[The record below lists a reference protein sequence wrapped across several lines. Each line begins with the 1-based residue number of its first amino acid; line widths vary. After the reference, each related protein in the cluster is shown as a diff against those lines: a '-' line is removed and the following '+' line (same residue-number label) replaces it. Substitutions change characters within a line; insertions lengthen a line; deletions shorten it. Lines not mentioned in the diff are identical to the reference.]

1 MISAQI
7 IRIKFLN
14 EMTPE
19 KMLKFH
25 FDSSYGLINV
35 YVGKRIPKSR
45 YPKSDE
51 HCFSWLG
58 NASV

>member
-7 IRIKFLN
+7 IRIKILN
-14 EMTPE
+14 EMTPV
-19 KMLKFH
+19 H

-45 YPKSDE
+45 YPIKIKVTNT
-51 HCFSWLG
+51 G
-58 NASV
+58 

>member
-7 IRIKFLN
+7 IRIKILN

-19 KMLKFH
+19 KFFRFH

-45 YPKSDE
+45 YPIKIKVTNTV
-51 HCFSWLG
+51 FLG
-58 NASV
+58 

>member
-7 IRIKFLN
+7 IRIKILN

-19 KMLKFH
+19 NVQ

-35 YVGKRIPKSR
+35 YVGKRIPKSQ
-45 YPKSDE
+45 YLIKIKVTNTV
-51 HCFSWLG
+51 FLG
-58 NASV
+58 

>member
-7 IRIKFLN
+7 IRIKILN

-19 KMLKFH
+19 IFFKFH

-35 YVGKRIPKSR
+35 YVGKRVAV
-45 YPKSDE
+45 SD
-51 HCFSWLG
+51 
-58 NASV
+58 

>member
-7 IRIKFLN
+7 IRIKILN

-19 KMLKFH
+19 KIFKFH

-35 YVGKRIPKSR
+35 YEGKRIPKSR
-45 YPKSDE
+45 YPIKIKVTNTV
-51 HCFSWLG
+51 FLG
-58 NASV
+58 

>member
-7 IRIKFLN
+7 IRIKILN

-19 KMLKFH
+19 NFH

-45 YPKSDE
+45 YPIKIKVTNTV
-51 HCFSWLG
+51 FLG
-58 NASV
+58 